1 MQRHTDRGYSVHSA
15 KTMTSL
21 ELLGGYRQNEKQT
34 ERERESGKERRG
46 AVEKEKSKRHMRE
59 FV

>member
-1 MQRHTDRGYSVHSA
+1 MQRHTDRGYSVRSA
-15 KTMTSL
+15 KRMTSL

-34 ERERESGKERRG
+34 ERERGDG
-46 AVEKEKSKRHMRE
+46 GVIEKDKSKCHMRE